1 MEPTALLGLVM
12 LIGVYF
18 VPSFIASKREHH
30 NTTAIVVLNLVAGW
44 IPFVWLIALV
54 WSCTAIKSEL
64 KENKE

>member
-30 NTTAIVVLNLVAGW
+30 NAIAIVVLNVVAGW
-44 IPFVWLIALV
+44 IPIGWLIALI
-54 WSCTAIKSEL
+54 WSCTAIKPEL
-64 KENKE
+64 KEK